1 MVLNLRFQYRISNLA
16 RAFKCRYFCIACF
29 GALTRPGRSPVICSS
44 HKNTLFQQRAP
55 LVDNN
60 SNMNDNQNYF
70 VQSGK
75 TTSRV
80 LAQPGGQCSI
90 MLGGWTPEELE
101 KQRKATEQKETAEVV
116 KQRE

>member
-1 MVLNLRFQYRISNLA
+1 VSSKSRKVALVILISTGFPHRHKTTLSFSKHLA
-16 RAFKCRYFCIACF
+16 D
-29 GALTRPGRSPVICSS
+29 
-44 HKNTLFQQRAP
+44 N
-55 LVDNN
+55 NN
-60 SNMNDNQNYF
+60 SNMSYSANDNQNYF

-101 KQRKATEQKETAEVV
+101 RQRKATEQKETAKVV